1 MWVDKDDDTT
11 ESCLVSFIKWL
22 AKGTAFIV
30 GTVVFCIGASTIYT
44 DIIGYDERVEAAI
57 RNINIPGSDKSIRV
71 EQTSWTDGIRKYRIV
86 IPKGY
91 FKTGMQT
98 INMEN
103 KLYCFLEIMETR
115 EPFEPRKP
123 LKTHLI
129 KITDYEPYTKLTKSM
144 SFIVEQEY

>member
-1 MWVDKDDDTT
+1 MWVSKEDDT
-11 ESCLVSFIKWL
+11 ESTLVAFIKWL
-22 AKGTAFIV
+22 AKGIAYIV
-30 GTVVFCIGASTIYT
+30 GMTVFCIGVATIYT
-44 DIIGYDERVEAAI
+44 DIIGYDDRAEAAI
-57 RNINIPGSDKSIRV
+57 RNINIPGSNKSIRV
-71 EQTSWTDGIRKYRIV
+71 EQTCWTDGIRKYRIV

-91 FKTGMQT
+91 FKTGLQT
-98 INMEN
+98 VNLEN

-115 EPFEPRKP
+115 EPFEPRRP